1 MALDMLQSIIGG
13 PQQTQYQDLAQRY
26 DQGAPW
32 DGISDNEAYQ
42 RHAEIAQAIP
52 PDMYANAAE
61 QSFSRLTPQ
70 QRVQLG
76 QYLQQQAPQYGVSF
90 PDANMNGRDD
100 RLEDPAYLAQMTGQI
115 QQQQPGLLGQIL
127 GGSGGGGMSGML
139 ASPIARAALAGIAT
153 MAMRQVT
160 GSRRG

>member
-1 MALDMLQSIIGG
+1 
-13 PQQTQYQDLAQRY
+13 
-26 DQGAPW
+26 
-32 DGISDNEAYQ
+32 
-42 RHAEIAQAIP
+42 
-52 PDMYANAAE
+52 MYANAAE

-115 QQQQPGLLGQIL
+115 QQQPGLLGQIL
-127 GGSGGGGMSGML
+127 GGSGGGGMRGNL
-139 ASPIARAALAGIAT
+139 ASPIPPAAAARVPT
-153 MAMRQVT
+153 VAMRPET
-160 GSRRG
+160 RRPRR